1 MRNTGG
7 SERRTL
13 LIERN
18 KEGCEVNQRN
28 GAGGGRNDM
37 DIVEKTD
44 AEQMLMF
51 ISWRDE
57 N

>member
-1 MRNTGG
+1 MGVEEEG
-7 SERRTL
+7 KL

-18 KEGCEVNQRN
+18 KDGCEVNQRKR
-28 GAGGGRNDM
+28 AGGGRNNM

-44 AEQMLMF
+44 VGQMLMF